1 MMFLGSRERVHWGQ
15 MSEKSTLLNN
25 VLTIILLFFFYN
37 SNTIAAALE
46 TKNGTLYAILCTMAC
61 HLSEKN

>member
-1 MMFLGSRERVHWGQ
+1 

-25 VLTIILLFFFYN
+25 VLTIILHFFYN

-46 TKNGTLYAILCTMAC
+46 TKNGTLYTIVCTMAYQ
-61 HLSEKN
+61 LSEKN